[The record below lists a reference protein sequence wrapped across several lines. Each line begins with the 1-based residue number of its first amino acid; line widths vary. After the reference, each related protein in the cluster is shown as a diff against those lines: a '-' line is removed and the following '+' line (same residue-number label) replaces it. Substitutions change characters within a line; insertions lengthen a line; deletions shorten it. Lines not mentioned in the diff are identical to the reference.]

1 MSGLDFADDSRAFAV
16 TDIDNDGNL
25 DIILKS
31 RRGPQVRVLRNH
43 CGTGRHSMALRLR
56 GVKSNRDAIGA
67 RVEVNGRVYHL
78 SAGSGYLS
86 QHSKQMQ
93 IGLGEATEAD
103 VAITWP
109 SGLRQTFANLRAG
122 FRYRIEEGSPD
133 AKGQPFAPRQPI
145 LADPVKGINQAAFG
159 ATWLFEP
166 VPLPEKRSGPGFL
179 LLSAGSAAA
188 PAGVP
193 FEIVDVTRESP
204 DLAALY
210 AIFRRYLFELRTDLE
225 LPLLLLID
233 ESSRA
238 HKVYTEIP
246 PAPVLAADYKQ
257 LLDGPRPELALPFP
271 GHYCLPPTGITSSW
285 APHFTGPAIPIR
297 RSPIWTKWFAA
308 IPTIGRRCSPWARFT
323 SMPSAGSRRSETF
336 ERVIAIRPDY
346 AAALMGAG
354 ETYEKLS
361 DLPAAEK
368 MLRRAADAD
377 SKNAD
382 AANQLGLVLA
392 RQDRAAEA
400 KQWFERAMSIDPAHT
415 GAINNL
421 AVLFIKLGRT
431 TDAIAAFRYG
441 IAKAPG
447 EESLYLNLGRLYI
460 SMGDRQKARDVM
472 HQLLDQKPDDP
483 VAVRA
488 LRELDLR

>member
-1 MSGLDFADDSRAFAV
+1 M
-16 TDIDNDGNL
+16 
-25 DIILKS
+25 
-31 RRGPQVRVLRNH
+31 
-43 CGTGRHSMALRLR
+43 
-56 GVKSNRDAIGA
+56 
-67 RVEVNGRVYHL
+67 
-78 SAGSGYLS
+78 
-86 QHSKQMQ
+86 
-93 IGLGEATEAD
+93 
-103 VAITWP
+103 
-109 SGLRQTFANLRAG
+109 
-122 FRYRIEEGSPD
+122 
-133 AKGQPFAPRQPI
+133 
-145 LADPVKGINQAAFG
+145 
-159 ATWLFEP
+159 
-166 VPLPEKRSGPGFL
+166 
-179 LLSAGSAAA
+179 
-188 PAGVP
+188 
-193 FEIVDVTRESP
+193 
-204 DLAALY
+204 
-210 AIFRRYLFELRTDLE
+210 
-225 LPLLLLID
+225 
-233 ESSRA
+233 
-238 HKVYTEIP
+238 
-246 PAPVLAADYKQ
+246 
-257 LLDGPRPELALPFP
+257 
-271 GHYCLPPTGITSSW
+271 
-285 APHFTGPAIPIR
+285 
-297 RSPIWTKWFAA
+297 
-308 IPTIGRRCSPWARFT
+308 
-323 SMPSAGSRRSETF
+323 
-336 ERVIAIRPDY
+336 IAIRPDY